1 MKKLGEQWQ
10 EQRADGLHMYKT
22 VKGRDCEGCAFS
34 FCDNE
39 FTEAHGCSRR
49 YTGGCPFLGEDD
61 LVAKDLGILNK
72 DGCLPSPWG
81 GYPKVIRVGKP
92 NFVTYFN
99 VSYVQKSEK
108 GKGSLQV
115 QVIGKTRQQAI
126 DAWNRRA

>member
-1 MKKLGEQWQ
+1 MREELGDQWI
-10 EQRADGLHMYKT
+10 EIIDGQKHM
-22 VKGRDCEGCAFS
+22 VKAVAPIELCKGCF
-34 FCDNE
+34 FNCNQ
-39 FTEAHGCSRR
+39 
-49 YTGGCPFLGEDD
+49 GGCCWKGFDNCQMGSFFII
-61 LVAKDLGILNK
+61 KDLGVINE

-115 QVIGKTRQQAI
+115 QVTGKTKQEAI
-126 DAWNRRA
+126 DAWNRRVM